1 MPGRYLAIPE
11 LLLEMDLVS
20 YRRFFFFFFLAVNRA
35 THKDGCQAP
44 EVAGYFAGFR
54 SSAGRKRHVGLCTD
68 RFQSSSFAGPHE
80 QAVAAREHLWGY
92 GGLRAR

>member
-1 MPGRYLAIPE
+1 MPGRYLAMPE
-11 LLLEMDLVS
+11 LLFGMGLVS
-20 YRRFFFFFFLAVNRA
+20 YRRIFLAVNRA

-54 SSAGRKRHVGLCTD
+54 SSAGRKRHVGLCPD

-92 GGLRAR
+92 GGPRAR